1 MGRILFPC
9 SDTIHRFHL
18 PGRTTKRDLVAE
30 LSDALG
36 KYGIRLI
43 LYYHVG
49 HGDKEW
55 WDKQHYTRNNAGDLF
70 TNVEKIVSEI
80 SQRYGNRLAGLWMDD
95 GIGYYPNG
103 ASLKRLLKPP
113 KAEIK
118 I

>member
-1 MGRILFPC
+1 MA
-9 SDTIHRFHL
+9 D
-18 PGRTTKRDLVAE
+18 

-55 WDKQHYTRNNAGDLF
+55 WDKQHYTPDNAGDLF
-70 TNVEKIVSEI
+70 TNVEKIVGEI

-103 ASLKRLLKPP
+103 ALV
-113 KAEIK
+113 
-118 I
+118 